1 MDSSLATTSGLL
13 VWNSFPMEKKM
24 WFVICFCFS
33 GAPCKNPMKSY
44 NYIST
49 WYRAS
54 CRSCGDRQ
62 INTLSAC
69 DFSIGFGL
77 LLLVVDFSKSYS
89 SGWYR
94 ASLFNFMVLFTM
106 YLDVCVDTQ
115 NEGAD
120 SMYTIVTERYN
131 PTSWLSS
138 SYSLGIRNST
148 ELMTAG

>member
-1 MDSSLATTSGLL
+1 
-13 VWNSFPMEKKM
+13 M
-24 WFVICFCFS
+24 WFVICFCLS

-44 NYIST
+44 NYIFT

-62 INTLSAC
+62 INTFSAC
-69 DFSIGFGL
+69 DSSIGFCL
-77 LLLVVDFSKSYS
+77 LLLVVGVSKSYS
-89 SGWYR
+89 SGWYG

-148 ELMTAG
+148 ELMPAR